1 MHYRDER
8 QSAFARSI
16 IIPIAPP
23 RTGPKGSIPGGF
35 LMDNGQDG
43 GGNGTGLRKRDV
55 TNWNIPL
62 TNAGNTWK
70 IKEGDV

>member
-1 MHYRDER
+1 MYYRDER

-23 RTGPKGSIPGGF
+23 RTGPKGSIRGGF
-35 LMDNGQDG
+35 IYNSQDG

-62 TNAGNTWK
+62 TNAGNTWI
-70 IKEGDV
+70 IKRVIV